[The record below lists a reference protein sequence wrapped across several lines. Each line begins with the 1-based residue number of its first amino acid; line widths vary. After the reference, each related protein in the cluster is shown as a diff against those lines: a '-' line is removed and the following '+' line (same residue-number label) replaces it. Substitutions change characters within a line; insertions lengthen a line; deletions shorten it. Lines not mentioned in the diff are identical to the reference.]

1 MYFNWLNVNNLE
13 LKLYIKKNLFFC
25 ILDSI
30 EYLRLYVLTAI
41 LKCTFVEK
49 YKKKIVLLFGEEKFP
64 FIILWRM
71 DKQHNTIHPFIPK

>member
-1 MYFNWLNVNNLE
+1 MYFNWLNVNNIK
-13 LKLYIKKNLFFC
+13 LKLLKKNLFFC

-49 YKKKIVLLFGEEKFP
+49 YKKNSFTF
-64 FIILWRM
+64 WRRKVFFYYIM
-71 DKQHNTIHPFIPK
+71 ENGQATKHNTSLYT

>member
-1 MYFNWLNVNNLE
+1 MYFNWLNVNNIK
-13 LKLYIKKNLFFC
+13 LKLLKKNLFFC

-49 YKKKIVLLFGEEKFP
+49 YIKKIVLLFGEEKFP
-64 FIILWRM
+64 SIILWRM
-71 DKQHNTIHPFIPK
+71 DKQQNTIHPFIPE